1 VEISGRAAMRIC
13 IVGGV
18 ADRCGGPSP
27 SRRLTPEMILVDG
40 LCAAG
45 VDVFTTSHSSFSP
58 RDEYDIVHVH
68 HVGRGA
74 FRMASAE
81 NRSVFVFT
89 GHNGQMLCGYERNPI
104 RRAAFRWLVGRCDAA
119 VALSSAEAAF
129 LRRIAPAGKPI
140 AVIPNGVATHLYSTP
155 EGARVPAEPP
165 QILYVGQLIALKGV
179 DVLLC
184 AMQRLLRQ
192 RKATLVLVYHDGE
205 LEARYRQ
212 LARKL
217 GISEHVRFAGFV
229 GPQELGP
236 TYHAA
241 SVLVL
246 PSYAESLPSVITEAM
261 LCGLPVVATNI
272 GGIPYQVGPF
282 GAVVPP
288 GNADALASALV
299 EVLEHPL
306 TPDRRAEM
314 AEYARGAFS
323 VRNMIE
329 SHLALYEQTLRLY
342 KAGSAARRVASAAIR
357 LGVAAYWS
365 TVRRARPAAPLSSFA
380 ARQEERR

>member
-1 VEISGRAAMRIC
+1 MEISGRAAMRIC
-13 IVGGV
+13 VVGGV
-18 ADRCGGPSP
+18 ADTGGAPSP
-27 SRRLTPEMILVDG
+27 RRRLTPETILVDG
-40 LCAAG
+40 LRAVG
-45 VDVFTTSHSSFSP
+45 VEMFTASHSSFAP

-81 NRSVFVFT
+81 NRSMFVFT

-129 LRRIAPAGKPI
+129 LRRIAPPGKPI
-140 AVIPNGVATHLYSTP
+140 AVIPNSVATHLYSTP
-155 EGARVPAEPP
+155 KDARVPAEPP

-179 DVLLC
+179 DVLLY
-184 AMQRLLRQ
+184 AMQRLLQQ
-192 RKATLVLVYHDGE
+192 RKATLVLAYHGCE
-205 LEARYRQ
+205 LEAHYRE
-212 LARKL
+212 LAGRL

-229 GPQELGP
+229 CPQELGP
-236 TYHAA
+236 TYCAA

-261 LCGLPVVATNI
+261 LCGLHVVATNI
-272 GGIPYQVGPF
+272 GGIPYQLGPF
-282 GAVVPP
+282 GALVPP

-299 EVLEHPL
+299 EALEHPL

-329 SHLALYEQTLRLY
+329 SHLALYEQTLRL
-342 KAGSAARRVASAAIR
+342 KKVGSAARRVASAAIR
-357 LGVAAYWS
+357 AGVAAYWS
-365 TVRRARPAAPLSSFA
+365 TVRRARPSAPLLSASA
-380 ARQEERR
+380 PQKEAP

>member
-1 VEISGRAAMRIC
+1 MRIC
-13 IVGGV
+13 IVGGI
-18 ADRCGGPSP
+18 ADRCGAPSP
-27 SRRLTPEMILVDG
+27 FRRLTPETILADG
-40 LCAAG
+40 LRAAG
-45 VDVFTTSHSSFSP
+45 VEVFTGSHSSFAP
-58 RDEYDIVHVH
+58 RDAYDIVHVH

-74 FRMASAE
+74 FRMASAQ
-81 NRSVFVFT
+81 NRSMFVFT

-140 AVIPNGVATHLYSTP
+140 AVIPNGVATHLYSIP
-155 EGARVPAEPP
+155 EDARVTAEPP

-179 DVLLC
+179 DVLLY
-184 AMQRLLRQ
+184 AMQRLLQQ
-192 RKATLVLVYHDGE
+192 RKATLVLVYHHGE

-212 LARKL
+212 LARRL

-236 TYHAA
+236 AYRAA

-272 GGIPYQVGPF
+272 GGIPYQLGPF
-282 GAVVPP
+282 GALVSP
-288 GNADALASALV
+288 GNADALASAL
-299 EVLEHPL
+299 LEALERPL
-306 TPDRRAEM
+306 TPDQRAEM

-329 SHLALYEQTLRLY
+329 SHLALYEQTLRL
-342 KAGSAARRVASAAIR
+342 KKVGSAARRVASAAIR
-357 LGVAAYWS
+357 VGVAAYWS
-365 TVRRARPAAPLSSFA
+365 TVRRARPSAPLLSASA
-380 ARQEERR
+380 PQKEAR